1 MSPLTLLTSLKQ
13 VPPSGVSF
21 GDSAPCLLVQCILV
35 ALPILSGLM
44 SHHAADWVPGH
55 TCCCVPILTCPQW
68 EVGWKMPG
76 EMGSGCREI
85 IYFTEEATEITCGK
99 AWGLGIINHQVS
111 LNPSRQLKPSISL
124 RDKNYI

>member
-1 MSPLTLLTSLKQ
+1 
-13 VPPSGVSF
+13 
-21 GDSAPCLLVQCILV
+21 
-35 ALPILSGLM
+35 
-44 SHHAADWVPGH
+44 
-55 TCCCVPILTCPQW
+55 
-68 EVGWKMPG
+68 MPG

-124 RDKNYI
+124 RDKNYIKAGNGDNVLGKKCLT